1 MDKDTKNYIFD
12 RISQDPFNKT
22 IYGQALM
29 DIYTREIDL
38 NNDSLKTILIS
49 INQIPWDWIS
59 AILLEYDLTIDDIYK
74 VNEKIP
80 TEKKAKKETLRKF
93 EVYYKNFVNEVTN
106 RDSFF
111 AKLKKLFQSSSRTS
125 KT

>member
-1 MDKDTKNYIFD
+1 
-12 RISQDPFNKT
+12 
-22 IYGQALM
+22 M